1 MNGFRMN
8 ILLGAALSIGAAL
21 PAQAQDFLIRHA
33 KVHTAD
39 ARGTLQDGDV
49 RVKGGR
55 IAELGSGLAP
65 GAGETVV
72 EARGRP
78 LTPGLFAGAT
88 ELGIEEVSQE
98 ATTADKAYAP
108 AKRVPADG
116 VPMRPE
122 FDVMRAFNP
131 ASILIPVTRAEGYT
145 FALIA
150 PGGQGSGFVAGQGAL
165 ATLDGRAHSELGGT
179 RTLFV
184 SLGGPAAASTGTS
197 RAAQWMLLDQAAAEA
212 APGAVHADGDER
224 VLSAAGR
231 AAFARYLGPGR
242 VAFSVSRA
250 ADIRQVLAWSKA
262 HNVHAVVVGGGQAA
276 QVADEL
282 AAAKVPV
289 LLSPF
294 DDLPGSF
301 DDLGTSLVD
310 AKRLDAAGV
319 RIAFSTGEV
328 HNARKNRQGAGIAV
342 AYGLPWE
349 AALKALTANP
359 AEMFGQGQE
368 RGRIAVGLAAD
379 LTLWSGDPFEL
390 DTFADQVW
398 IGGRP
403 QPLRTRQDELR
414 DRYLPE
420 RPAMPRAYPVV
431 R

>member
-1 MNGFRMN
+1 MNRFRLN
-8 ILLGAALSIGAAL
+8 VSLAIALAATSGAAA
-21 PAQAQDFLIRHA
+21 AQDFLVRHA
-33 KVHTAD
+33 KVHSAD
-39 ARGTLQDGDV
+39 ARGTIADGDV
-49 RVKGGR
+49 RVRGGR
-55 IAELGSGLAP
+55 ITEIGSGLAP
-65 GAGETVV
+65 APGETVV
-72 EARGRP
+72 EAKGRP
-78 LTPGLFAGAT
+78 LTPGLFAGGT
-88 ELGIEEVSQE
+88 ELGVEEVSQE
-98 ATTADKAYAP
+98 ATTVDHGYAP
-108 AKRVPADG
+108 AKLTPADT

-131 ASILIPVTRAEGYT
+131 ASILIPVTREEGYT

-150 PGGQGSGFVAGQGAL
+150 PGGQGSGFVAGQGAI
-165 ATLDGRAHSELGGT
+165 AVLDGRPRLELGGS

-197 RAAQWMLLDQAAAEA
+197 RAAQWMLLDEAAAEA

-231 AAFARYLGPGR
+231 AAFARYLGAGR
-242 VAFSVSRA
+242 VAFSVSRVS
-250 ADIRQVLAWSKA
+250 DIRQVLAWSKA
-262 HNVHAVVVGGGQAA
+262 HNVRAVIVGGGQAA

-294 DDLPGSF
+294 DSLPGSF
-301 DDLGTSLVD
+301 DDLGVSMAD

-349 AALKALTANP
+349 AALRALTANP
-359 AEMFGQGQE
+359 AEIFGQGTE
-368 RGRIAVGLAAD
+368 RGRIAVGLTAD
-379 LTLWSGDPFEL
+379 LVLWSGDPFEL

-398 IGGRP
+398 IGGKA
-403 QPLRTRQDELR
+403 QSLRSRQDELR

-420 RPAMPRAYPVV
+420 HPALPRAYPAG